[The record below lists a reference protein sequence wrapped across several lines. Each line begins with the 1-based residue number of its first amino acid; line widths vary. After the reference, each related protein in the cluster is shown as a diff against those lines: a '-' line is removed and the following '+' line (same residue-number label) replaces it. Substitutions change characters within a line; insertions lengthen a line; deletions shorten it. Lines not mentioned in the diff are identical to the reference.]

1 MFFFLDPCVVYNS
14 LSQRVVHRCFPT
26 FSNLIIGAGNFL
38 GYHVARQLHRKQ
50 LDVVLVEDYV
60 GIELDNSKQKW
71 FYIDKLRKEKMPVKF
86 YDLDSEKQFS
96 DLLMYQ
102 KKPVGTVIYIVS
114 ASYQN
119 VHLHDFYGVPNYSK
133 HLASLT
139 FLLDTMLANK
149 DFKDTKLILML
160 DMKGDETL
168 QKQAVE
174 VFSLILLSYQKSY
187 NCLDIAIVEVNT
199 QSNRNCWP
207 FKHFLNFLLIKSEST
222 NAPSCVMLN
231 PHETPRANKGKA
243 LHKLNNVLFS
253 TYLTHDRKFFRFYR
267 NDSFQFLKG
276 FFMTAKKQN
285 LKIVLYHDEASLH
298 FQRKLRNYYGGI
310 EFIHY
315 SGNYDNRSINDARFY
330 IMYEYL
336 LDHPEID
343 GIVLQDLRDG
353 VFYEDPFK
361 VMGLLGDYFFNGVD
375 YPFDRKRRK
384 GYKRCEG
391 KFGVEYGDIPRLYP
405 FLNAGTI
412 GGTRHMVLGFLTLAV
427 HFFEKLMPASHNCNM
442 DLIDF
447 VAHRY
452 MYDTLFTGYPFQCS
466 LGIDLASPPG
476 TAIRHKCTKYD
487 A

>member
-1 MFFFLDPCVVYNS
+1 M
-14 LSQRVVHRCFPT
+14 
-26 FSNLIIGAGNFL
+26 FSNLIIGAGNFI
-38 GYHVARQLHRKQ
+38 GYHIATQLHRKQ

-60 GIELDNSKQKW
+60 GIELDNSKKKW

-133 HLASLT
+133 HLASFT
-139 FLLDTMLANK
+139 FLLDTMLANESYK
-149 DFKDTKLILML
+149 GTKLILML
-160 DMKGDETL
+160 DMKGDEAL

-174 VFSLILLSYQKSY
+174 VFSLLLLSYQKSY
-187 NCLDIAIVEVNT
+187 NCLDVAIVEVNT
-199 QSNRNCWP
+199 QSKINCWP
-207 FKHFLNFLLIKSEST
+207 FEHFLNFTLTKLEST
-222 NAPSCVMLN
+222 ETPSCVMLN
-231 PHETPRANKGKA
+231 PHETPGANKEKA
-243 LHKLNNVLFS
+243 LHKLNNILFS
-253 TYLTHDRKFFRFYR
+253 TYFTHDRKFVRFYR

-276 FFMTAKKQN
+276 FFMTAKKHN
-285 LKIVLYHDEASLH
+285 LKIVICHDEASLH
-298 FQRKLRNYYGGI
+298 FQRKLRNYYSKI

-336 LDHPEID
+336 LNHPEVD

-375 YPFDRKRRK
+375 FPFERKRRR
-384 GYKRCEG
+384 GYKRSCEG
-391 KFGVEYGDIPRLYP
+391 KFGDEYVDIPRLYP

-452 MYDTLFTGYPFQCS
+452 MYETLFTGYPFQCS
-466 LGIDLASPPG
+466 LGIGLASPPG
-476 TAIRHKCTKYD
+476 TAIRHKRTMYD